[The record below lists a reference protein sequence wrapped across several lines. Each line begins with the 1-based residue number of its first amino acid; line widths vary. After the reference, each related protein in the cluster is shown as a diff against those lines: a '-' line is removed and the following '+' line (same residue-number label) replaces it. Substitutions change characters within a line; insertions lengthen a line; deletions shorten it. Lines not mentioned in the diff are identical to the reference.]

1 MDAQPPSTVGSRRGV
16 RLPPIQTANRSST
29 VRVKPPLPEELDNEE
44 SGNRVPL
51 RPKQHGLTIRKWFT
65 RSKSQPYIPGRDPLL
80 SATIAPEEH
89 GIPSHLSGIASPL
102 HNANVTPISVKSS
115 APFPIT
121 NDDISAAVEE
131 PGTLSAWD
139 PPPFFMAYPKAVKH
153 ATLPCPILPTDEIL
167 RRKMRR
173 DLKASHSRDKTI
185 DGDSNMD
192 GPGHKGVIKSKTWKK
207 GRKSQSRSQ
216 SSFSCGLKWS
226 QKIFIL
232 ATSGHLLQYG
242 IDGNFDRLPEEVL
255 ALGGDSVA
263 FACDAIP
270 GRHWVLQI
278 SQTQDDVEPSLEPKK
293 TILDRFR
300 RTSNAEPQKPT
311 SSFLL
316 ILDSAEELT
325 SWLTFVRRAI
335 QALGGKDYP
344 PETLGVNQLQPSPL
358 TSETVKGLDRK
369 GSVDQA
375 LSSTPSVR
383 DDQIFVPGL
392 TRRESQRCVQQPAE
406 RSSPSSLA
414 SVVELDSLRRNSRL
428 SCVSIGTRTMP
439 SSQSSSSS
447 VTVKTPPSK
456 SPCRES
462 PGASRSPCRIAST
475 DLGFRRKSFV
485 RAYGNPED
493 FITETPLPPLRAE
506 SHLVCTPNFSHPIV
520 NKRNSIAMSPKTISF
535 PVESGPCQSPVLHV
549 IPTSEMLHG
558 PNIGPNIATKIISAH
573 GSPPRRRGS
582 ASSDLLDSEG
592 AYSTA
597 GTDSSETQ
605 ELDDDIPSLIPI
617 SPLRR
622 THQARRYSSSDGM
635 QSFNRPISEYRPALS
650 TLRDEPVDIPGM
662 PSGYNTISNPR
673 SRPRPQSLGPRAYSE
688 PRIKVCRNSRH
699 PSPSAELNQDSIGR
713 QRSNTAKSCNS
724 RRSSLNSLSSRKSMP
739 QIPHGPPPAPPP
751 TCPLPEVPSLAIPEA
766 LPPYESKRL
775 SIVGCQW
782 LPQKTAD

>member
-16 RLPPIQTANRSST
+16 RLPPIQTANRSVT
-29 VRVKPPLPEELDNEE
+29 VRVKPPLPEELDSEE

-51 RPKQHGLTIRKWFT
+51 RPKPHGFAIRKWFT
-65 RSKSQPYIPGRDPLL
+65 RSKSQPHIPGRDPAL
-80 SATIAPEEH
+80 SATVASEEH
-89 GIPSHLSGIASPL
+89 GIFGHSPGVASPL
-102 HNANVTPISVKSS
+102 HSVNATPISVKSS
-115 APFPIT
+115 THFPIP
-121 NDDISAAVEE
+121 NDDDILAATKE
-131 PGTLSAWD
+131 PGALSAWD

-153 ATLPCPILPTDEIL
+153 ATLPCPILSTDEIL

-173 DLKASHSRDKTI
+173 DLKASNARDKAMN
-185 DGDSNMD
+185 GDNNMD
-192 GPGHKGVIKSKTWKK
+192 GSGPKGVVKAKTWKK
-207 GRKSQSRSQ
+207 GKKIHSRNQ

-242 IDGNFDRLPEEVL
+242 IDGSFDRLPEEVL
-255 ALGGDSVA
+255 ALGADSVA

-300 RTSNAEPQKPT
+300 RTSNAEPQKAT

-335 QALGGKDYP
+335 QVLGGKDYP
-344 PETLGVNQLQPSPL
+344 SETLGATQLQPSPMV
-358 TSETVKGLDRK
+358 SQTVKQVIRK

-375 LSSTPSVR
+375 LSLPRSVR
-383 DDQIFVPGL
+383 DDQISVPGL
-392 TRRESQRCVQQPAE
+392 TRRESRKHVQQPSE
-406 RSSPSSLA
+406 ISSPSSLA
-414 SVVELDSLRRNSRL
+414 SAMELDNLRRDSRL

-447 VTVKTPPSK
+447 ATVKTPISK

-462 PGASRSPCRIAST
+462 PRAARSPARIETA
-475 DLGFRRKSFV
+475 DLGFRSKSSTKGC
-485 RAYGNPED
+485 GNSED
-493 FITETPLPPLRAE
+493 FINETPLPPPRAE
-506 SHLVCTPNFSHPIV
+506 SRLVCTPNFSHPIV

-535 PVESGPCQSPVLHV
+535 PVESGACQSPVLHI
-549 IPTSEMLHG
+549 IPTAEMLHG
-558 PNIGPNIATKIISAH
+558 SNIDEKISSDH

-582 ASSDLLDSEG
+582 TSSGILDSEG

-605 ELDDDIPSLIPI
+605 ELDDDIPSLTPI
-617 SPLRR
+617 SPLRHTHR
-622 THQARRYSSSDGM
+622 TRRYSSSDGM

-650 TLRDEPVDIPGM
+650 TLSDEPLDISGLSP
-662 PSGYNTISNPR
+662 GYNSTSNTR

-688 PRIKVCRNSRH
+688 PRIKICRSPRH
-699 PSPSAELNQDSIGR
+699 PSPNSEPSQDSIVR
-713 QRSNTAKSCNS
+713 QRSNTAKSSNS

-766 LPPYESKRL
+766 LPQCESSRL
-775 SIVGCQW
+775 SIGGCQW
-782 LPQKTAD
+782 LPQKVTH

>member
-173 DLKASHSRDKTI
+173 DLKASHSRDKTM

-300 RTSNAEPQKPT
+300 RISNAEPQKPT

-383 DDQIFVPGL
+383 HDQIFVPGL